1 MWEYILLGAL
11 QGIFEWIPVSSE
23 GVVALFSRFLVKDFN
38 SVDLAIF
45 LHSGTLLALL
55 VYFYKDWKDLI
66 MIKDKEFF
74 KFFIIVT
81 LVSGALG
88 YFVYQFSRSAVV
100 GSGLL
105 LLTGFGLILTS
116 FLQKKKME
124 LKINKSASAFLVGML
139 QGLSALPGFSRS
151 GSTIFGLSLTEKD
164 PVLILKQSYLI
175 SAPVVLASSL
185 YLFLKNPTLAS
196 QGWIALVFSFLFGLL
211 FLKIMLDWAKKIDF
225 SALTLIFGLLCL
237 LGAGIFYL

>member
-45 LHSGTLLALL
+45 LHLGTLLSLL

-66 MIKDKEFF
+66 LIKDKEFF
-74 KFFIIVT
+74 KFFLIVT
-81 LVSGALG
+81 FVSGGLG
-88 YFVYQFSRSAVV
+88 YFVYRFSSAVIL

-105 LLTGFGLILTS
+105 FLTGVGLLLTS

-124 LKINKSASAFLVGML
+124 LKIGKAASGVLIGLL

-151 GSTIFGLSLTEKD
+151 GSTIFGFSLTEKD
-164 PVLILKQSYLI
+164 PALILKQSYLVSGPI
-175 SAPVVLASSL
+175 VLGSSL
-185 YLFLKNPTLAS
+185 YLFLKNPALVS
-196 QGWIALVFSFLFGLL
+196 QGWIALFFSFLFGLL
-211 FLKIMLDWAKKIDF
+211 SLKVLLNWAKKIDF
-225 SALTLIFGLLCL
+225 SLFTLIFGLLCL
-237 LGAGIFYL
+237 VGAGLFCL

>member
-1 MWEYILLGAL
+1 MWEYILLGVL

-66 MIKDKEFF
+66 LIKDKEFF
-74 KFFIIVT
+74 KFFLVVT
-81 LVSGALG
+81 VISGGIG
-88 YFVYQFSRSAVV
+88 YFVYHFSRTVIM

-105 LLTGFGLILTS
+105 LLTGIGLLLTS

-124 LKINKSASAFLVGML
+124 LKINKTISAILVGLL

-151 GSTIFGLSLTEKD
+151 GSTIFGLSLTGKD
-164 PVLILKQSYLI
+164 PALILKQSYLI
-175 SAPVVLASSL
+175 SGPVVLASSV
-185 YLFLKNPTLAS
+185 YLFLKNPALVS
-196 QGWIALVFSFLFGLL
+196 QGWIALVFSFIFGLL
-211 FLKIMLDWAKKIDF
+211 SLNLLLSWAKKTDF
-225 SALTLIFGLLCL
+225 SLFALIFGLLCL
-237 LGAGIFYL
+237 LGAGLFYL

>member
-23 GVVALFSRFLVKDFN
+23 GVVALSSRFLAKDFN

-45 LHSGTLLALL
+45 LHLGTLLSLL

-66 MIKDKEFF
+66 LIKDKEFF
-74 KFFIIVT
+74 KFFLIVT
-81 LVSGALG
+81 FVSGGLG
-88 YFVYQFSRSAVV
+88 YFVYRFSSAVIL

-105 LLTGFGLILTS
+105 FLTGVGLLLTS

-124 LKINKSASAFLVGML
+124 LKIGKAASGVLVGLL

-151 GSTIFGLSLTEKD
+151 GSTIFGFSLTEKD
-164 PVLILKQSYLI
+164 PALILKQSYLVSGPI
-175 SAPVVLASSL
+175 VLGSSL
-185 YLFLKNPTLAS
+185 YLFLKNPALVS

-211 FLKIMLDWAKKIDF
+211 SLKVLLNWAKKIDF
-225 SALTLIFGLLCL
+225 SLFTLIFGLLCL
-237 LGAGIFYL
+237 VGAGLFCL